1 MEDEKEEINVNSETI
16 AFQVAGIL
24 NKKNQRII
32 DYELVYQTVKSM
44 VENEDIIDDV
54 YRATI
59 NLLEDKYGILFDV
72 DRQVNI

>member
-24 NKKNQRII
+24 NKKKQRII